1 MLPRDALAKSYMLPD
16 FNFILSI
23 QSCIQNSIICMY
35 LTSNAKLKFR
45 KCQFAATVSLFWKQW
60 RVPVGH
66 LQRALFSTW
75 YRQRSTAAE
84 VQKPLPKWLECG
96 LWAGVDLLYLRC
108 SSWSFSFSLAYNS
121 ALLTLLWLTC
131 GLVFPATVQS
141 KNGSCR

>member
-1 MLPRDALAKSYMLPD
+1 
-16 FNFILSI
+16 
-23 QSCIQNSIICMY
+23 MY

-66 LQRALFSTW
+66 LQSALFSTW
-75 YRQRSTAAE
+75 YQQRSTAAE

-96 LWAGVDLLYLRC
+96 LWAGVELLYLRC

-121 ALLTLLWLTC
+121 PLLTLLWLTC

-141 KNGSCR
+141 KNGSCSWSCCPWDTTQLLGAGSTADLNTWGTKDKEFL